1 MEESTSTHL
10 AEQVAYLS
18 EALRR
23 AEERATTGQLALE
36 VMHEVKNPLE
46 ALGHLTYLARID
58 ADDPGKVR
66 KYMEMAEEQM
76 ATLRH
81 VASHTLGLARTS
93 PAPKPVDVTMLAEAA
108 LRIHQRRMDE
118 RHVTLVKEMTEGAV
132 AEVYTGEILQ
142 VISNLLV
149 NALEA
154 VPPHGVLHVR
164 VKRRNGEVDVVVA
177 DNGHGIP
184 AEHIEAIYEP
194 FFTTRADNG
203 GTGLGLALTKKIIDR
218 HGGRIRVRTSVRPGK
233 SGTMFRVS
241 LPLKNGGKTA
251 AI

>member
-1 MEESTSTHL
+1 
-10 AEQVAYLS
+10 
-18 EALRR
+18 
-23 AEERATTGQLALE
+23 
-36 VMHEVKNPLE
+36 
-46 ALGHLTYLARID
+46 
-58 ADDPGKVR
+58 
-66 KYMEMAEEQM
+66 
-76 ATLRH
+76 
-81 VASHTLGLARTS
+81 
-93 PAPKPVDVTMLAEAA
+93 
-108 LRIHQRRMDE
+108 
-118 RHVTLVKEMTEGAV
+118 V